1 VRVKLAVLG
10 AGAWGTALAIDYA
23 RDHQVTLWAR
33 NAEQV
38 AEMADSRVNARYL
51 PDAEFPPSLR
61 VSAELADAVAGVELI
76 LLVTP
81 IAGFRPTLQ
90 ALAALGAPVPP
101 ILWAC
106 KGFEA
111 GSGLLPH
118 QVLAEELPDLTEF
131 GVLSGPSFAREVALG
146 LPAAVTVASDD
157 YGFAKRIAREL
168 NSARLRLYAN
178 DDLIGVEV
186 GAAVKNVMAI
196 ATGVADGL
204 GFGLNARAALI
215 TRGLAEVT
223 RLVVALGGKVETMM
237 GLAGMGDLILTC
249 TGALSRNR
257 QVGLKLAEAKPLAV
271 ILQELGHVA
280 EGVPTAYE
288 VQRLARELNVAMP
301 ITDAVCQLLSG
312 SVDAQ
317 QVVAGL
323 MGREPK
329 SESGDRL
336 V

>member
-1 VRVKLAVLG
+1 VKLAVLG

-51 PDAEFPPSLR
+51 PDAEFPPALAL
-61 VSAELADAVAGVELI
+61 SADLAAAVAGVELI

-81 IAGFRPTLQ
+81 IAGFRPTLR
-90 ALAALGAPVPP
+90 ALAALGTPVPP

-118 QVLAEELPDLTEF
+118 QVLAEELPDLKEF

-157 YGFAKRIAREL
+157 YAFAKRIAKQL

-204 GFGLNARAALI
+204 GSGLNARAALI

-223 RLVVALGGKVETMM
+223 RLVVALGGKAETMM

-257 QVGLKLAEAKPLAV
+257 QVGLKLAEAKALEV

-280 EGVPTAYE
+280 EGVPTAHE
-288 VQRLARELNVAMP
+288 VQRLAREMEVAMP
-301 ITDAVCQLLSG
+301 ITDAVCQLLAG
-312 SVDAQ
+312 SADPQ

-329 SESGDRL
+329 SESGDSL
-336 V
+336 G

>member
-1 VRVKLAVLG
+1 MKLAVLG

-38 AEMADSRVNARYL
+38 AEMADSRVNTRYL
-51 PDAEFPPSLR
+51 PDAEFPPSLAL
-61 VSAELADAVAGVELI
+61 SADLADAVAGVELI

-81 IAGFRPTLQ
+81 IAGFRPTLR
-90 ALAALGAPVPP
+90 ALAATGQPVPP

-118 QVLAEELPDLTEF
+118 QVLLEELPGLKEF

-146 LPAAVTVASDD
+146 LPAAVTVASHD
-157 YGFAKRIAREL
+157 YAFAKRIAREL
-168 NSARLRLYAN
+168 NSSRLRLYAN

-204 GFGLNARAALI
+204 GSGLNARAALI

-223 RLVVALGGKVETMM
+223 RLVVALGGKAETMM

-312 SVDAQ
+312 SADPQ
-317 QVVAGL
+317 RVVAGL
-323 MGREPK
+323 MAREPK
-329 SESGDRL
+329 SESGDSL
-336 V
+336 S